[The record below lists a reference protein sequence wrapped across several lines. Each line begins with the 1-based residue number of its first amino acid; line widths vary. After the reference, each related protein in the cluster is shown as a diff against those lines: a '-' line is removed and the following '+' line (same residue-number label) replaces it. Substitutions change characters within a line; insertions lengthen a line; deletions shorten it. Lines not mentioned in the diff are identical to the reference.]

1 MKVINITDAQRQIT
15 ELNWLKAAE
24 PVHRQLR
31 PNLPAD
37 YVARMKEV
45 FASGGEMLVVTD
57 GEDVLGVCVFRMTEK
72 TLYGRELYCDDLITN
87 EKKRSSGV
95 GKLMLDTLNE
105 FAQAR
110 GCDYLGLDSGTQR
123 QKAHRFYFREGLTI
137 TAFHFVK
144 PLK

>member
-15 ELNWLKAAE
+15 ELDWLKAAE
-24 PVHRQLR
+24 LVHRQLR

-57 GEDVLGVCVFRMTEK
+57 GEDVLGVCMFRMTEK
-72 TLYGRELYCDDLITN
+72 THYGRELYCDDLITN

>member
-1 MKVINITDAQRQIT
+1 MKVINITDPQRQIADL
-15 ELNWLKAAE
+15 EWLKVAE
-24 PVHRQLR
+24 SVHRQLR

-37 YVARMKEV
+37 YVARMKAV

-57 GEDVLGVCVFRMTEK
+57 EEDVLGVCVFRMTEK
-72 TLYGRELYCDDLITN
+72 THYGRELYCDDLITN
-87 EKKRSSGV
+87 EEKRSSGV

-105 FAQAR
+105 IARTR